1 MLIDILNNN
10 YPYDYLKLGYIFVVE
25 VTYCASV
32 ISDFVQ
38 LRLNLVC
45 ANVELRVFFG
55 VCGGNNYSYFCHL
68 YESSHCT
75 VTI

>member
-1 MLIDILNNN
+1 M
-10 YPYDYLKLGYIFVVE
+10 VE

-32 ISDFVQ
+32 ISD
-38 LRLNLVC
+38 LVC
-45 ANVELRVFFG
+45 ANVELSVFFG

-68 YESSHCT
+68 HESSHST

>member
-1 MLIDILNNN
+1 M
-10 YPYDYLKLGYIFVVE
+10 VE

-45 ANVELRVFFG
+45 ANIELRVFFG
-55 VCGGNNYSYFCHL
+55 VCGG
-68 YESSHCT
+68 
-75 VTI
+75 